1 MDFTNE
7 HLCDYWQDHISDE
20 KQAAK
25 GLDRMVERVPDYDG
39 EPYYCL
45 YCANYHFGKRKD
57 RVKNKRKR
65 T

>member
-1 MDFTNE
+1 MNICATTGKTI
-7 HLCDYWQDHISDE
+7 YSDE

-45 YCANYHFGKRKD
+45 YCTNYHFGRRKD